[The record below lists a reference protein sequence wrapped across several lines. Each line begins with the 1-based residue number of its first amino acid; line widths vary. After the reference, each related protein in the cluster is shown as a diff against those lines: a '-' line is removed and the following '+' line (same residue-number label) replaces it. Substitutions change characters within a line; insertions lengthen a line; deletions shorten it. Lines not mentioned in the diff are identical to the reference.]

1 MLKPLPPNPYI
12 DLRLNAL
19 AEVLGERAGDLLEG
33 RQAGRRDVAYLL
45 LAAAFVVRPRRAHPG
60 DPSRLV
66 TEGVMTPLEAFAGVL
81 RAEQKALRYW
91 VFRQAVDAAGGVV
104 AGPAHDAM
112 AAKAQASDEG
122 LLEVLGQ
129 LGRREDL
136 AARRSARDD

>member
-1 MLKPLPPNPYI
+1 MPKPLPPNPYA

-19 AEVLGERAGDLLEG
+19 AEVLSERAGDLLEG
-33 RQAGRRDVAYLL
+33 RQTGRRDVAYLL
-45 LAAAFVVRPRRAHPG
+45 IAAAAAVRPRRAHPG

-66 TEGVMTPLEAFAGVL
+66 TEGVMTPLEAFAAVL
-81 RAEQKALRYW
+81 RAEQKALRYC
-91 VFRQAVDAAGGVV
+91 VFRQAVDAGGAV

-112 AAKAQASDEG
+112 SAKAQASDEG

-136 AARRSARDD
+136 VARRGARYD